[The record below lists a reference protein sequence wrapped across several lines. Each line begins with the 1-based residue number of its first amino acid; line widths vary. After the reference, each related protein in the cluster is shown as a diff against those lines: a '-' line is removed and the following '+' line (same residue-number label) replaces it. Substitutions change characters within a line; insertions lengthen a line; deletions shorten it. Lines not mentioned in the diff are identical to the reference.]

1 MAADQVSPQDRAEQ
15 LVLVFVTLNDAII
28 DVLFVLQPEGG
39 FYPLVLMQPWAK
51 RVKVEMMN
59 GISAEDTLRLT
70 KYFRNKLITAIDTFQ
85 RDLKSS
91 SNTPNSFYF
100 LKNIRFFSFKKTW
113 TRYFFILIFFI
124 IVFSMIEN
132 V

>member
-1 MAADQVSPQDRAEQ
+1 MAADEVSHLDRAEQ

-70 KYFRNKLITAIDTFQ
+70 KYFRNKFTNALDTFQ
-85 RDLKSS
+85 RDLKNSS
-91 SNTPNSFYF
+91 S
-100 LKNIRFFSFKKTW
+100 
-113 TRYFFILIFFI
+113 
-124 IVFSMIEN
+124 
-132 V
+132 